1 MPIYAPGL
9 RDRHNRPLRGK
20 RRSAVAM
27 LSLTAMV
34 DMFTVLVTFLLMNFN
49 VTGQAIELDD
59 AVELPKA
66 TETKELR
73 PANVVVVS
81 KQSITLNRE
90 IVAKF
95 DDVKEQQGW
104 MINTLHNRLAE
115 SFKQKAEQR
124 KLLGLDQVKEA
135 VDQAKLP
142 EGLEAKPED
151 DRRVTVQADK
161 NIDFLTIKKVMYT
174 VKEAGAGEINFAVLK
189 NDSTDTE

>member
-9 RDRHNRPLRGK
+9 RDRHNRPRRGK
-20 RRSAVAM
+20 GRSAVAM

-49 VTGQAIELDD
+49 VTGQVIELDD

-66 TETKELR
+66 SETKELR

-81 KQSITLNRE
+81 KTNILLNRE
-90 IVAKF
+90 VVARF
-95 DDVKEQQGW
+95 NDVKEQQDW
-104 MINTLHNRLAE
+104 MINSLHNRLQE
-115 SFKQKAEQR
+115 SFRAKAEQR
-124 KLLGLDQVKEA
+124 RLLGLQTVKEA
-135 VDQAKLP
+135 VEQTKKS
-142 EGLEAKPED
+142 EGDSKPED

-161 NIDFLTIKKVMYT
+161 TIDFLTIKKVMYT

-189 NDSTDTE
+189 NSSSSAKE